1 MKKIQITLPQ
11 ENYSYS
17 VHIGSQIIKESLED
31 IIDSYSESVLYV
43 VTNTTIKELYPD
55 LPDKM
60 IPDNIDVKTL
70 VLPDGERFKNLKTI
84 SSILDFLAQEQA
96 NRQSIL
102 IAFGGGVIG
111 DMAGFAAALFMRGIR
126 YIQIPT
132 TLLSQVDSGIG
143 GKTGVN
149 HEIGK
154 NMIGAFKQP
163 LRTIIDIDVLKTLP
177 RREFIAG
184 YAELVKHG
192 FIRNRTLLEHLSQKS
207 IDGLIS
213 DSVHLSEAI
222 RMSCQVKADV
232 VQEDEKEAGLRAILN
247 FGHTLGHVL
256 ETITEYKTLLHGEA
270 VIVGMDFASWWSVK
284 RGILSQKDFETI
296 HGHLKQLEIRA
307 EIRSIRKDE
316 FIEIIT
322 HDKKAVSKSIKF
334 IGLTDIGSATICEDT
349 TAESLWQS
357 YQEYLTT
364 DSLLKINPA

>member
-11 ENYSYS
+11 EDYSYS
-17 VHIGSQIIKESLED
+17 VHIGSQIIKESLDD
-31 IIDSYSESVLYV
+31 IIEAYSESRIYM

-55 LPDKM
+55 FPEKL
-60 IPDNIDVKTL
+60 IPDRIEVKTL
-70 VLPDGERFKNLKTI
+70 VLPDGESYKNLETI
-84 SSILDFLAQEQA
+84 SSILDFLAREHA
-96 NRQSIL
+96 NRKSIL

-111 DMAGFAAALFMRGIR
+111 DMAGFAAAVYMRGIP

-149 HEIGK
+149 HDIGK

-163 LRTIIDIDVLKTLP
+163 LRSIIDIDVLKTLP

-192 FIRNRTLLEHLSQKS
+192 FIRNRDLLEHLSQKT
-207 IDGLIS
+207 IDGLRS
-213 DSVHLSEAI
+213 DSSHLIEAI

-247 FGHTLGHVL
+247 YGHTLGHVL
-256 ETITEYKTLLHGEA
+256 ETITEYKTILHGEA
-270 VIVGMDFASWWSVK
+270 VIVGMDFAAWWSV
-284 RGILSQKDFETI
+284 RNGLLSENSFQII
-296 HGHLKQLEIRA
+296 HGHLKQLEISP
-307 EIRSIRKDE
+307 EIRSVSKDE
-316 FIEIIT
+316 FIEIIA
-322 HDKKAVSKSIKF
+322 HDKKAVSKGIKF
-334 IGLTDIGSATICEDT
+334 IGLTKIGSATICENT

-357 YQEYLTT
+357 YQEYLTSDT
-364 DSLLKINPA
+364 FLKITSA

>member
-11 ENYSYS
+11 ADYSYS
-17 VHIGSQIIKESLED
+17 VHIGSQIIKESLDD
-31 IIDSYSESVLYV
+31 IIKDYSESVLYV

-55 LPDKM
+55 VPDKM
-60 IPDNIDVKTL
+60 IPEDIEVKTL
-70 VLPDGERFKNLKTI
+70 VLPDGESVKNLDTV
-84 SSILDFLAQEQA
+84 SSILDFLAREHA
-96 NRQSIL
+96 NRKSIL

-111 DMAGFAAALFMRGIR
+111 DMAGFAAAVFMRGIH

-149 HEIGK
+149 HKFGK

-163 LRTIIDIDVLKTLP
+163 LRTVIDIDVLKTLP

-192 FIRNRTLLEHLSQKS
+192 FIRDRALLDHLMQKP
-207 IDGLIS
+207 IDDLVS
-213 DSVHLSEAI
+213 DPAHLSEAI
-222 RMSCQVKADV
+222 RMSCRVKATV

-256 ETITEYKTLLHGEA
+256 ETITEYKTMLHGEA

-284 RGILSQKDFETI
+284 KGILSEQDFETI
-296 HGHLKQLEIRA
+296 HGHLKNLGIKPV
-307 EIRSIRKDE
+307 IRSINQDE
-316 FIEIIT
+316 FIEIIA
-322 HDKKAVSKSIKF
+322 HDKKAVSKGIRF
-334 IGLTDIGSATICEDT
+334 IGLTEIGSATICENT
-349 TAESLWQS
+349 SAESLWQS
-357 YQEYLTT
+357 YQEYLMT
-364 DSLLKINPA
+364 DTLLDVKPA

>member
-11 ENYSYS
+11 EDYSYS

-31 IIDSYSESVLYV
+31 IVETYSESTLYV
-43 VTNTTIKELYPD
+43 VTNSTIKDLYPD
-55 LPDKM
+55 FPEKM
-60 IPDNIDVKTL
+60 ISGKIEVKTL
-70 VLPDGERFKNLKTI
+70 VLPDGESFKNLENV
-84 SSILDFLAQEQA
+84 SSILDFLAQGHA
-96 NRQSIL
+96 NRKSIL

-111 DMAGFAAALFMRGIR
+111 DMAGFAAAVFMRGIR

-192 FIRNRTLLEHLSQKS
+192 FIRNRALLEHLSQKS
-207 IDGLIS
+207 IDGLVS
-213 DSVHLSEAI
+213 DSTHLIEAI

-256 ETITEYKTLLHGEA
+256 ETVTEYKTMLHGEA
-270 VIVGMDFASWWSVK
+270 VIVGMDFASWWSVR
-284 RGILSQKDFETI
+284 RGILPEQDFETI
-296 HGHLKQLEIRA
+296 HGHLKQLEIKP
-307 EIRSIRKDE
+307 EIGSINKDE
-316 FIEIIT
+316 FIEIIA
-322 HDKKAVSKSIKF
+322 HDKKAVSKGIKF
-334 IGLTDIGSATICEDT
+334 VGLTEIGSATICENI

-357 YQEYLTT
+357 YLEYLTT
-364 DSLLKINPA
+364 DSLLNLTPV